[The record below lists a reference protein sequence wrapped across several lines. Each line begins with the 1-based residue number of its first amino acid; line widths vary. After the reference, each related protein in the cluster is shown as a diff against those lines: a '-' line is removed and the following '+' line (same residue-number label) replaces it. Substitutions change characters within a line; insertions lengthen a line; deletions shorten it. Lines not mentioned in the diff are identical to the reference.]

1 LPRNHLVVK
10 FNYMEFQK
18 STTSSLQMEN
28 DIKVYI
34 EKKKEENMAL
44 KKLLSALEEAKKKRV
59 K

>member
-1 LPRNHLVVK
+1 
-10 FNYMEFQK
+10 MELQK
-18 STTSSLQMEN
+18 STSSLQMEN